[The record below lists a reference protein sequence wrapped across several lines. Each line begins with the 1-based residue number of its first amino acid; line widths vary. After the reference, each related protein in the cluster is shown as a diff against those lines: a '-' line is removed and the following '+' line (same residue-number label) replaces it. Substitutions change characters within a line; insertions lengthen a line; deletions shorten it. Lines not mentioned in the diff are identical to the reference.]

1 MNERT
6 TLEIIAPTVE
16 EALAQGLAQLG
27 LPASAV
33 SVEVLDLGN
42 KGLFGLGA
50 RQVRVRLTVNLPGDE
65 IAKPEAPIQ
74 KKPSPASSA
83 PARGRNENR
92 APRSRPAAAPA
103 PAPVASAPVASAP
116 VESTPAP
123 SSADA
128 TMGEVSHGL
137 NDPVLDK
144 AEATISRLLFLM
156 GMQAQVSAH
165 YGEARDDRRPIM
177 VDIRG
182 GDLGVLIGRRGETL
196 DAFQY
201 IASLMV
207 GKEVEQFVHLIVDV
221 EGHRDRRQRQLQ
233 QLARRMAEQVIK
245 TGRKLTLEPMTAS
258 ERRII
263 HMELREHP
271 AVTTQSS
278 GEEPH
283 RKITILPKD

>member
-27 LPASAV
+27 LPADAV
-33 SVEVLDLGN
+33 SVEVLDSGN
-42 KGLFGLGA
+42 KGLFGLGG
-50 RQVRVRLTVNLPGDE
+50 RQVRVRLTVHVPGEE
-65 IAKPEAPIQ
+65 IPTPRVPEQKARSAP
-74 KKPSPASSA
+74 PSA
-83 PARGRNENR
+83 PARSGKKD
-92 APRSRPAAAPA
+92 AKPPRSRPAPVPAPAALAPAAPA
-103 PAPVASAPVASAP
+103 PEMEEISP
-116 VESTPAP
+116 
-123 SSADA
+123 
-128 TMGEVSHGL
+128 GL
-137 NDPVLDK
+137 SDPVLDK
-144 AEATISRLLFLM
+144 TEAMISRLLFLM
-156 GMQAQVSAH
+156 GLQAQVSAH
-165 YGEARDDRRPIM
+165 FVEAREDRRPIM

-182 GDLGVLIGRRGETL
+182 SDLGVLIGRRGETL

-201 IASLMV
+201 VASLMV
-207 GKEVEQFVHLIVDV
+207 GKEVGQFIHLVVDV

-245 TGRKLTLEPMTAS
+245 TGRKLTLEPMPAS

-263 HMELREHP
+263 HMELRDHP
-271 AVTTQSS
+271 AVTTQSM

>member
-1 MNERT
+1 MTERT

-27 LPASAV
+27 LPADAV
-33 SVEVLDLGN
+33 KVEVLDSGS
-42 KGLFGLGA
+42 KGLFGLGG
-50 RQVRVRLTVNLPGDE
+50 RQVRVRLTVRNAGEEEAP
-65 IAKPEAPIQ
+65 AKPAPTRE
-74 KKPSPASSA
+74 KTASA
-83 PARGRNENR
+83 PAKAKRESKV
-92 APRSRPAAAPA
+92 PRSRPAPSEPAKAPV
-103 PAPVASAPVASAP
+103 PAPVASAPAADVAQ
-116 VESTPAP
+116 
-123 SSADA
+123 
-128 TMGEVSHGL
+128 VSHGL

-144 AEATISRLLFLM
+144 SEAVISKLLYLM
-156 GMQAQVSAH
+156 GLQAQVSAH
-165 YGEARDDRRPIM
+165 YGEAREDRRPIM
-177 VDIRG
+177 IDIRG
-182 GDLGVLIGRRGETL
+182 SDLGILIGRRGETL

-201 IASLMV
+201 VASLMV
-207 GKEVEQFVHLIVDV
+207 GKEVGQFIHLIVDV

-263 HMELREHP
+263 HMELRDHP

-283 RKITILPKD
+283 RKVTILPKE

>member
-1 MNERT
+1 MAERT

-27 LPASAV
+27 LPADAV
-33 SVEVLDLGN
+33 SVEVLDSGN
-42 KGLFGLGA
+42 KGLFGLGG
-50 RQVRVRLTVNLPGDE
+50 RQVRVRLTVNPPPGSEPVKAAKEEKPKAKREPKATKAASGPDKE
-65 IAKPEAPIQ
+65 AAPVSKAKPEPKA
-74 KKPSPASSA
+74 
-83 PARGRNENR
+83 E
-92 APRSRPAAAPA
+92 
-103 PAPVASAPVASAP
+103 SAP
-116 VESTPAP
+116 VE
-123 SSADA
+123 
-128 TMGEVSHGL
+128 H
-137 NDPVLDK
+137 DPILDK
-144 AEATISRLLFLM
+144 TEAIISKLLFQM

-165 YGEARDDRRPIM
+165 YGEARDDRKPIM

-201 IASLMV
+201 IAALMV
-207 GKEVEQFVHLIVDV
+207 GKETGQFIHLVVDI
-221 EGHRDRRQRQLQ
+221 EGHRDRRERQLR

-245 TGRKLTLEPMTAS
+245 SGRKLTLEPMPAA

-263 HMELREHP
+263 HMELRDHP
-271 AVTTQSS
+271 AVTTQSA